1 MIEQAQ
7 HHKNKVLLPSSR
19 MLELTSKGFISGE
32 LNMLTLLDAH
42 NTYFAA
48 QLRYNELLVQAWH
61 ELADM
66 RLAAGIVLV
75 SVENIPTQE
84 TLKGG
89 N

>member
-1 MIEQAQ
+1 
-7 HHKNKVLLPSSR
+7 
-19 MLELTSKGFISGE
+19 
-32 LNMLTLLDAH
+32 MLTLLDAH
-42 NTYFAA
+42 NTYFSA

-75 SVENIPTQE
+75 SAENITTQQN
-84 TLKGG
+84 LKGG